1 MADKKKNPSFPSN
14 YVTLAQ
20 LQERWLKERE
30 GKEKHEQQQQQQ
42 QPQREEDQ
50 KQKQKLEDRK
60 SEAEKVEPGDS
71 ESPSWSRR
79 RRRSRENRG
88 ARVKKEDGVSGGDG
102 ADQEGIGKEKKT
114 AKKNKKKKTWKDKK
128 RSLTAEKEVAGEGV
142 LAEAPLA
149 SGDQASRAE
158 ARAENEVSNVEP
170 DSRVLSVNGGIV
182 KGSGQFRSGG
192 RSYWVGKRTGGKARP
207 QNSDLDQTADT
218 EPKLG
223 ALSENGGLGGNVE
236 KKKRGSRTIK
246 GETRAESSNLDQTVY
261 IEPKFKALSVNGLT
275 EKGNGGLKRNGD
287 IRDRESGGTKG
298 ETRAESKALDPTAH
312 VEPSF
317 RAVSVNGRIEK
328 GNDGMR
334 RRGAY
339 QNHRHREFRGFG
351 RQEAWNAKEKDS
363 GMIWVKKGEVS
374 DGNGVGT

>member
-20 LQERWLKERE
+20 LQERWLKERAR
-30 GKEKHEQQQQQQ
+30 KEKHEQQQ

-50 KQKQKLEDRK
+50 KQKQKQKLEDRK
-60 SEAEKVEPGDS
+60 SVAEKVEPGDS
-71 ESPSWSRR
+71 ESPSPRR
-79 RRRSRENRG
+79 REKQG
-88 ARVKKEDGVSGGDG
+88 AWVKKKDGVSGGDG
-102 ADQEGIGKEKKT
+102 ADQEGKGEENKT
-114 AKKNKKKKTWKDKK
+114 AKKNKKKKTLKDKK

-142 LAEAPLA
+142 MAEAPLA
-149 SGDQASRAE
+149 SGDKASRGE

-182 KGSGQFRSGG
+182 KGNGQFRSGG
-192 RSYWVGKRTGGKARP
+192 KSYREGKGTGGKARP
-207 QNSDLDQTADT
+207 ENSDLDQTAVT
-218 EPKLG
+218 KPKIG
-223 ALSENGGLGGNVE
+223 ALSKNGGLGGNGE
-236 KKKRGSRTIK
+236 KKKRRSRTIN
-246 GETRAESSNLDQTVY
+246 GETRAESSNLDQTAY
-261 IEPKFKALSVNGLT
+261 IEPKFKALSVNGLM
-275 EKGNGGLKRNGD
+275 EKGNGGLKRNGE
-287 IRDRESGGTKG
+287 IRDQESGGTRG
-298 ETRAESKALDPTAH
+298 ETRAESEALDPTAH

-334 RRGAY
+334 RSGAY
-339 QNHRHREFRGFG
+339 RNHHHRDFRGFG
-351 RQEAWNAKEKDS
+351 RRESWNAKEKDS

>member
-30 GKEKHEQQQQQQ
+30 RKEKHEEQQQ

-60 SEAEKVEPGDS
+60 SVAEKVEPGDS
-71 ESPSWSRR
+71 ESP
-79 RRRSRENRG
+79 RRSRRG
-88 ARVKKEDGVSGGDG
+88 PRRREKQGAWVKREDGVSGGDG
-102 ADQEGIGKEKKT
+102 ADQEGKGEENKT
-114 AKKNKKKKTWKDKK
+114 TKKNKKKKTPKDKK

-142 LAEAPLA
+142 MAEAPLA
-149 SGDQASRAE
+149 SGDKASRGE
-158 ARAENEVSNVEP
+158 AWAENGVSNVAP

-182 KGSGQFRSGG
+182 KGNGQFRSGG
-192 RSYWVGKRTGGKARP
+192 KSYREGKGTGGKARP
-207 QNSDLDQTADT
+207 ENSDLDQTAVT
-218 EPKLG
+218 ESKLG
-223 ALSENGGLGGNVE
+223 ALSKNGGLGGNGE
-236 KKKRGSRTIK
+236 KKKRRSRTNK
-246 GETRAESSNLDQTVY
+246 GETKAESSNLDQTAY
-261 IEPKFKALSVNGLT
+261 IEPKFKAVSVNGLM
-275 EKGNGGLKRNGD
+275 EKGNGE
-287 IRDRESGGTKG
+287 IRDQESGGTRG

-334 RRGAY
+334 RSGAY
-339 QNHRHREFRGFG
+339 RNHRHREFRGFG
-351 RQEAWNAKEKDS
+351 RREAWNAKEKDS